1 MGTWGAGLYSADMA
15 LDLRATIG
23 ALARLPFDEERIVDV
38 LCDGEQ
44 KAANDPQDEDHT
56 TFWLVLADQFAKR
69 GLASAQVR
77 TKALD
82 IIDNERDLTMLAACG
97 MGEADLRKR
106 AATLQKLR
114 AALSSTPRPARRS
127 TLKAPLPY
135 TLEVGVLYACPVRG
149 SAAVNT
155 YRGRRDFDGAPWIPD
170 GFRQFVVL
178 ARDKA
183 FGYLP
188 WYQPIVTIATVTE
201 RPTVARARPELWWK
215 IEPAKTCSA
224 RSFKVMEIEAVGAVP
239 IDLAKVQARFPRWLR
254 GRAFFGIDGTMNA
267 INDVSIGNTMVTS
280 SHDWAN
286 LVRRGTLPAES
297 PTVMR
302 TLDDLE
308 QSVISAAA
316 RGWRGRYATPARS
329 KSCKCTMPAGAPFS
343 TTITAVI
350 LDELSNSN
358 ASLTN

>member
-82 IIDNERDLTMLAACG
+82 IIDNERDLTMLASCG

-135 TLEVGVLYACPVRG
+135 TLEVAFSMRVR
-149 SAAVNT
+149 
-155 YRGRRDFDGAPWIPD
+155 F
-170 GFRQFVVL
+170 
-178 ARDKA
+178 
-183 FGYLP
+183 
-188 WYQPIVTIATVTE
+188 
-201 RPTVARARPELWWK
+201 
-215 IEPAKTCSA
+215 
-224 RSFKVMEIEAVGAVP
+224 
-239 IDLAKVQARFPRWLR
+239 
-254 GRAFFGIDGTMNA
+254 
-267 INDVSIGNTMVTS
+267 
-280 SHDWAN
+280 
-286 LVRRGTLPAES
+286 
-297 PTVMR
+297 
-302 TLDDLE
+302 
-308 QSVISAAA
+308 AAA
-316 RGWRGRYATPARS
+316 PRSTPIGAAGTSTGRPGFQTASVNSSCLRVTRPSAICPGTSRS
-329 KSCKCTMPAGAPFS
+329 SPSRP
-343 TTITAVI
+343 
-350 LDELSNSN
+350 
-358 ASLTN
+358 